1 MGIYRR
7 EKERR
12 RKGERKGVYA
22 RIKLN
27 PSDTP
32 VEHSFANTRASTTYI
47 AYEGACGRR
56 TQLCLACFALLCL
69 TLPCFALACL
79 ALPCLVLSR
88 LVLSWF
94 ALFCS
99 AREYSTNFM
108 EISFT
113 IRLLMQ
119 ISTCT
124 LICFYEIPLYKRFQ
138 MKKQYGKTYDFTW
151 FLLSNVTLTTD
162 YVIERIRQC
171 TKYNHL

>member
-79 ALPCLVLSR
+79 ALPCLVSPCLVLIR
-88 LVLSWF
+88 LVLLCSWVF
-94 ALFCS
+94 HEFHGNKFHYSSFNANINLHVDLFL
-99 AREYSTNFM
+99 RN
-108 EISFT
+108 SFVLA
-113 IRLLMQ
+113 IRDEKGVWKNL
-119 ISTCT
+119 
-124 LICFYEIPLYKRFQ
+124 
-138 MKKQYGKTYDFTW
+138 W
-151 FLLSNVTLTTD
+151 FH
-162 YVIERIRQC
+162 VIFVE
-171 TKYNHL
+171 